1 MLLIENLFHNK
12 NKQNSNSPD
21 VIFLNLLSVSK
32 LSKNFV
38 IVKLMTS
45 YKIKNWKICVFILV
59 TFFQV
64 FDVNIINLKLHFL
77 PNKSFTTKTF
87 LEVNS

>member
-38 IVKLMTS
+38 MRYS
-45 YKIKNWKICVFILV
+45 
-59 TFFQV
+59 
-64 FDVNIINLKLHFL
+64 
-77 PNKSFTTKTF
+77 
-87 LEVNS
+87 